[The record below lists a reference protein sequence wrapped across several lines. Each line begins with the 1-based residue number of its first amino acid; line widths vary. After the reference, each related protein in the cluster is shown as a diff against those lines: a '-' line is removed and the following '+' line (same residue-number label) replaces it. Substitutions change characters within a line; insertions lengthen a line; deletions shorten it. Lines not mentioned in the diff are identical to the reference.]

1 MDVAREKVDGF
12 CGGMICATGI
22 SDRIASAAA
31 SAANR
36 VGRIKAGSRPFTYAF
51 CAASANQS
59 SRQSRRGQKSHG
71 ERGQR
76 ERRGLQHKVRHG
88 QERGLRALPGVE
100 DGAEVGL

>member
-59 SRQSRRGQKSHG
+59 ESRRIKPLFPVFYIS
-71 ERGQR
+71 
-76 ERRGLQHKVRHG
+76 
-88 QERGLRALPGVE
+88 
-100 DGAEVGL
+100 